1 MISSKGKSRHGQV
14 DQLVVEQHGYDDVTF
29 LTRSRQ
35 AYLQLVDEI
44 EKRLGM
50 QPRTAEIRQWYRDQK
65 GKGKDV
71 L

>member
-1 MISSKGKSRHGQV
+1 
-14 DQLVVEQHGYDDVTF
+14 VEQHGYDDVTF